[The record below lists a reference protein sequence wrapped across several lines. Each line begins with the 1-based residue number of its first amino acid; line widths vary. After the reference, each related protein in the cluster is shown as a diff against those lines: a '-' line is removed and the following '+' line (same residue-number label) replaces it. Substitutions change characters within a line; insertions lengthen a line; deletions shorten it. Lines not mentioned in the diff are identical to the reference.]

1 MLGMF
6 LGTLFIM
13 AMVLIIY
20 YKQVS
25 EGYEDRRQFE
35 IMQKVGMSQQ
45 EMKKVIRSDGVL
57 PAISGS
63 GCAYGSCISNDRK
76 SFESIQ
82 YEEYRVVP
90 ELYNW
95 CISGICSSLYS
106 DLQSDGESILQDCKE
121 GISILKSRK
130 IRIVY

>member
-1 MLGMF
+1 MLFRSAEGR
-6 LGTLFIM
+6 
-13 AMVLIIY
+13 Y
-20 YKQVS
+20 VS
-25 EGYEDRRQFE
+25 AGNEESHPFPD
-35 IMQKVGMSQQ
+35 
-45 EMKKVIRSDGVL
+45 SDGVL

-130 IRIVY
+130 MRIVY